1 MNTDNAIQQ
10 MRKGVLELCTLATI
24 ASHDEIY
31 PGDIRLVLKDTGME
45 IAEGTLYPLLLR
57 LKTAGHLTHKYIENQ
72 SAGPPRKYYKIT
84 DQGRL
89 FLDELRREW
98 NDFTESVDKVVNPT
112 TTNDNLENT
121 EPPTTAK
128 KKKKTE
134 DNSDKGL
141 VN

>member
-24 ASHDEIY
+24 ATHDEIY

-89 FLDELRREW
+89 FLEDLRREW
-98 NDFTESVDKVVNPT
+98 NDFTDSVDKVVNPVAT
-112 TTNDNLENT
+112 INDNFVENT
-121 EPPTTAK
+121 EPSKSAK
-128 KKKKTE
+128 KKKKLE
-134 DNSDKGL
+134 DNS
-141 VN
+141 

>member
-24 ASHDEIY
+24 AAHDEIY
-31 PGDIRLVLKDTGME
+31 PGDIRLMLKETGME

-84 DQGRL
+84 EQGRL

-98 NDFTESVDKVVNPT
+98 NDFTESVDKVVNPVIAT
-112 TTNDNLENT
+112 DNNIENT
-121 EPPTTAK
+121 EPPTSAK

-134 DNSDKGL
+134 D
-141 VN
+141 

>member
-24 ASHDEIY
+24 ATHDEIY
-31 PGDIRLVLKDTGME
+31 PGDIRLMLKDAGME

-84 DQGRL
+84 EQGGL
-89 FLDELRREW
+89 FLEELRREW
-98 NDFTESVDKVVNPT
+98 NDFTDSVDKVVNPI
-112 TTNDNLENT
+112 NAESVNIENI
-121 EPPTTAK
+121 EPPTIAK
-128 KKKKTE
+128 KKKKTT
-134 DNSDKGL
+134 DI
-141 VN
+141 

>member
-24 ASHDEIY
+24 ATHDEIY
-31 PGDIRLVLKDTGME
+31 PGDIRLMLKDAGME

-84 DQGRL
+84 EQGGL
-89 FLDELRREW
+89 FLEELRREW
-98 NDFTESVDKVVNPT
+98 NDFTDSVDKVVNPIT
-112 TTNDNLENT
+112 AKSVNIENA
-121 EPPTTAK
+121 ESPTIAK
-128 KKKKTE
+128 KKKKTT
-134 DNSDKGL
+134 DI
-141 VN
+141 

>member
-24 ASHDEIY
+24 ALHDEIY
-31 PGDIRLVLKDTGME
+31 PGDIRLMLKDTGME

-84 DQGRL
+84 EQGRA

-112 TTNDNLENT
+112 ALESTPVENT
-121 EPPTTAK
+121 ETPTSAK
-128 KKKKTE
+128 KKKKAE
-134 DNSDKGL
+134 ENS
-141 VN
+141 

>member
-1 MNTDNAIQQ
+1 

-24 ASHDEIY
+24 AAHDEIY
-31 PGDIRLVLKDTGME
+31 PGDIRLILKDTGME

-57 LKTAGHLTHKYIENQ
+57 LKTAGHLTQKYIENQ

-84 DQGRL
+84 EQGRL

-98 NDFTESVDKVVNPT
+98 NDFTDSVDKVVNPVIVAD
-112 TTNDNLENT
+112 NNLENT
-121 EPPTTAK
+121 EPPTNAK

-134 DNSDKGL
+134 IGD
-141 VN
+141 